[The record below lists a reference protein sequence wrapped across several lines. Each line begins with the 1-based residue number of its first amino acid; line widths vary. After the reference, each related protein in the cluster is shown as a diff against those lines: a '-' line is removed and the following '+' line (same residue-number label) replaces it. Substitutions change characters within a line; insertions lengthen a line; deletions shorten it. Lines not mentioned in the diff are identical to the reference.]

1 MNQFQCFVSIVA
13 PLHNDSDIIES
24 FIEEILGTLK
34 QNYKHFEVIL
44 VDDDSQD
51 NTIEKITV
59 LLTKFESI
67 RLIRLSRSFGQEVA
81 ISAGLETAIG
91 DYAVVVIP
99 DTDPAKLIPKMV
111 EQSRGGID
119 ILYGIRKHRKEDPFL
134 QRIGAYIFYWYIN
147 RVLKLNIPNNTTH
160 FRVLSRKAVNAMTMV
175 KDRFRYLQTLS
186 THVGYSNRSF
196 IYETIRRRK
205 KARTKSLFE
214 SINLA
219 INIIIVSRLMFKL

>member
-134 QRIGAYIFYWYIN
+134 
-147 RVLKLNIPNNTTH
+147 
-160 FRVLSRKAVNAMTMV
+160 
-175 KDRFRYLQTLS
+175 
-186 THVGYSNRSF
+186 RSSDS
-196 IYETIRRRK
+196 
-205 KARTKSLFE
+205 SL
-214 SINLA
+214 
-219 INIIIVSRLMFKL
+219 